1 MEQIAHLVS
10 HYGYFAIFSLLMLG
24 IVGLPVPDEWLMT
37 FAGFLIYKQTLRP
50 IPTAA
55 SAILGSAC
63 GITVSYILG
72 RTLGLYVI
80 HRWGRYFHVTQKR
93 LDLVHDWFGRFGTW
107 SLLIGYFVPGVRHLT
122 AVVAGTSG
130 LSALRFGTFAYAGAC
145 VWVGT
150 FVSIGYFFGDKWNEV
165 FKVIEANLKTAA
177 GIAAAVVLIYAAIH
191 FYLVRRS
198 NQN

>member
-1 MEQIAHLVS
+1 MEQISHLVGQ
-10 HYGYFAIFSLLMLG
+10 YGYFAIFSLLMLG

-37 FAGFLIYKQTLRP
+37 FAGFLVYKQTLQP
-50 IPTAA
+50 VPTVA
-55 SAILGSAC
+55 SAFLGSAC

-80 HRWGRYFHVTQKR
+80 HRYGRYFHVTQKR

-107 SLLIGYFVPGVRHLT
+107 TLLVGYFVPGVRHLT

-130 LSALRFGTFAYAGAC
+130 LATSRFGLFAYVGAGI
-145 VWVGT
+145 WVGT

-165 FKVIEANLKTAA
+165 FGIIERNLKTAVWV
-177 GIAAAVVLIYAAIH
+177 AAVIALLYVAIH
-191 FYLVRRS
+191 LYLVRRS
-198 NQN
+198 TRT